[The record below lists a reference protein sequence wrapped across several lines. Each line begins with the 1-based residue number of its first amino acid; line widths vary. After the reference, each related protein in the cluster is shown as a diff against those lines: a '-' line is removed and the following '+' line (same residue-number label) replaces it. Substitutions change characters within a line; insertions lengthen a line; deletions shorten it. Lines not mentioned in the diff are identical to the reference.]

1 MLKAKAGPSNSKKSE
16 LKMYL
21 WWFLVVVPCLA
32 ASRQFNAE
40 RRLRAGSLLARAPV
54 NSNTA
59 FRQGRLPATASPTR
73 LSWYSD
79 YSLDLRTMGTSEYS
93 HSVLSDILIQFS
105 SICITA
111 YHFYR
116 AWKRWWLFIV
126 YLHCIEIQRIY
137 IRYDDMADYLHYIQL
152 QFGIEPSEGSWRSKE
167 RHIFRI
173 KDLDS

>member
-1 MLKAKAGPSNSKKSE
+1 MVEAGPSNSKKSE

-32 ASRQFNAE
+32 PSRQFNAE

-59 FRQGRLPATASPTR
+59 FRQHRLPATASPTR

-93 HSVLSDILIQFS
+93 HSVLSDTDTIF
-105 SICITA
+105 
-111 YHFYR
+111 
-116 AWKRWWLFIV
+116 K
-126 YLHCIEIQRIY
+126 YLYHCIPLLHGVEEMIIIQI
-137 IRYDDMADYLHYIQL
+137 IKSPNLPSSPQL
-152 QFGIEPSEGSWRSKE
+152 TQPLLISHNLFFKAM
-167 RHIFRI
+167 
-173 KDLDS
+173 

>member
-1 MLKAKAGPSNSKKSE
+1 MC
-16 LKMYL
+16 
-21 WWFLVVVPCLA
+21 W
-32 ASRQFNAE
+32 
-40 RRLRAGSLLARAPV
+40 RLRLVLAILKNLNWKCIYGGSWWLCPASLLADSSMQKDASEPLARAPV

-116 AWKRWWLFIV
+116 AWKRWWWFKSSSHPTFPQVFESCNLSL
-126 YLHCIEIQRIY
+126 YHTTSSLKPCSQKQQSST
-137 IRYDDMADYLHYIQL
+137 MPTKTSSP
-152 QFGIEPSEGSWRSKE
+152 PSTTTSTKT
-167 RHIFRI
+167 
-173 KDLDS
+173 

>member
-1 MLKAKAGPSNSKKSE
+1 MSDKHNQWSDSGPIKIWTENV
-16 LKMYL
+16 
-21 WWFLVVVPCLA
+21 FIVVVPCLA
-32 ASRQFNAE
+32 PSRQFNAE
-40 RRLRAGSLLARAPV
+40 RRLRAARSLLARAPV

-116 AWKRWWLFIV
+116 AWKRWWWFKSSSHPTFPQVFESCNLSLYHTTSSLKPCSQKQQSSTI
-126 YLHCIEIQRIY
+126 
-137 IRYDDMADYLHYIQL
+137 
-152 QFGIEPSEGSWRSKE
+152 PTKT
-167 RHIFRI
+167 
-173 KDLDS
+173 

>member
-1 MLKAKAGPSNSKKSE
+1 MLEAKAGPSNSKKSE

-32 ASRQFNAE
+32 PSRQFNAE
-40 RRLRAGSLLARAPV
+40 RRLRAARAPV

-116 AWKRWWLFIV
+116 AWKRWWWFKSSSHPTFPQVFESCNLSL
-126 YLHCIEIQRIY
+126 YHTTSSLKPCSQKQQSST
-137 IRYDDMADYLHYIQL
+137 MPTKTSSP
-152 QFGIEPSEGSWRSKE
+152 PSTTTSTKT
-167 RHIFRI
+167 
-173 KDLDS
+173 